1 MESKYK
7 VLVAEDDPFQRS
19 TIWEMLKISGYIVT
33 DVEDGQKAIDKLR
46 DPNNYFDLVLL
57 DLLMPIKSGK
67 EVLEDIIKDE
77 KLSKIPVIMLSAKSD
92 KSITAECLGLGAKS
106 FVPKPLRLPEWKSF
120 INFIE
125 STGETEAEKNLAKY
139 EVIKLLGE
147 GAWGYVHLVQHKDSG
162 HKYAL
167 KTIPLTE
174 MDEAERESAWL
185 EVHFLKVLIGP
196 TLIKSYQSYID
207 KDKIHIIMEYA
218 EGGNL
223 SDKIISAKLKKM
235 WFDTSSILDWI
246 SQVILGVQLMHSK
259 RILHRDLKSQNLF
272 LTKDG
277 VLKIGDFGIAKE
289 LETIKKLTETNVG
302 TPYFMSP
309 EVVRGEPYGEKADV
323 WAIGVILYEMTF
335 LWKPFDGNSIQEVF
349 DKIRDDPI
357 DLSIRPIDT
366 DIEMLLHTL
375 LNKDPS
381 KRPDINDIAEI
392 PSINDRILKF
402 VKENDCEESVKGFFN
417 PKIPSDDGEEP
428 TTSSS
433 NIFGEDRL
441 DMLAHLIRTEI
452 DMEEAKSGWFQKA
465 EKCGNGYDIHKW
477 IKDHVEKDDKK
488 AEEIG
493 QKMLDHGII
502 QRIDGEE
509 EFHGNYS
516 ILYKFHEDRDDI
528 ASNLLRYWNGEVDD
542 PIDVSVSLL
551 QDIGEIYKDAIEE
564 GEEAFTIEYEQA
576 LGSKKYDSF
585 ISKVCQLEIVDLE
598 FKTYNEA
605 LWFFLNVYQWMH
617 LHYLLK
623 NGNNF
628 IDMKEE
634 TKGSFFGIMDYFW
647 PKPEQSFFYNIGGM
661 NFTLE
666 ELKHG
671 LLRGNSKPPG
681 SFFRLLNA
689 SDTRTTLL
697 TSITDPRTLF
707 ICLDKHQLPEAIEC
721 FDDPTTI
728 DTKLDEILSGYF
740 NEKIEIDTTNEE
752 IIIPTVFD
760 IYSADFG
767 GSDEKILRFIW
778 KWYETSEMKLQE
790 VLRLVRRKSLM
801 IKYED

>member
-1 MESKYK
+1 MEPRYK
-7 VLVAEDDPFQRS
+7 VLVAEDDPFQRY
-19 TIWEMLKISGYIVT
+19 IICEMLKISGYIVT

-67 EVLEDIIKDE
+67 EVLEEIIKDE

-106 FVPKPLRLPEWKSF
+106 FVPKPLRLPECKSF

-125 STGETEAEKNLAKY
+125 STSETETERDLAKY
-139 EVIKLLGE
+139 EFISYIGGGACGE
-147 GAWGYVHLVQHKDSG
+147 VNLVKHKDSG
-162 HKYAL
+162 SKYAC
-167 KTIPLTE
+167 KTICLE
-174 MDEAERESAWL
+174 KLDQSGRESALL

-196 TLIKSYQSYID
+196 TLIKSYQSYIN

-223 SDKIISAKLKKM
+223 SDRITSAKLKKM

-246 SQVILGVQLMHSK
+246 SQIILGVQLMHSK
-259 RILHRDLKSQNLF
+259 NIIHRDLKSQNLF

-277 VLKIGDFGIAKE
+277 VIKIGDFGISKE
-289 LETIKKLTETNVG
+289 LDTIKRLVETGCG

-335 LWKPFDGNSIQEVF
+335 LCKPFDGVTFKEVF
-349 DKIRDDPI
+349 DKIRDEPI
-357 DLSIRPIDT
+357 SLSIRPIDT
-366 DIEMLLHTL
+366 DIEMLLLTL

-381 KRPDINDIAEI
+381 KRPDINEIAEI

-402 VKENDCEESVKGFFN
+402 VKEHDCEESVKGFFN
-417 PKIPSDDGEEP
+417 IKNSSDNIGEHVS
-428 TTSSS
+428 SSS

-441 DMLAHLIRTEI
+441 DMLAHLIRADIE
-452 DMEEAKSGWFQKA
+452 MEEAKSGWFQKA
-465 EKCGNGYDIHKW
+465 EKCGN
-477 IKDHVEKDDKK
+477 DDKK

-605 LWFFLNVYQWMH
+605 LCFFLNVYQCM
-617 LHYLLK
+617 LIHYLLK
-623 NGNNF
+623 KGNNF

-634 TKGSFFGIMDYFW
+634 TKGNFIGIMNYFW